1 MPTLKVDGRSLE
13 AAEGQTILDAA
24 RASGIEIP
32 TLCWYPTLS
41 IVGNCR
47 ICLVSVEGQAKLMPA
62 CATKIADGMVVT
74 TQSHAAVENR
84 RGVLRLLAERYP
96 ADHLRNGGRDNPRNE
111 FERYLVQYD
120 VVPTPVAD
128 RDLPLRSGDERPGDP
143 MIRHDMSTCILCTR
157 CVRAC
162 ADIQVVGVLDVGYRG
177 EHAEIIVGADGDPDK
192 AGCTWCG
199 ECVRV
204 CPTGA
209 IFEVMP
215 RQRFAPEQI
224 RSPEKIVH
232 SVCPYCGVGC
242 QVDLHV
248 ADNKVI
254 RVTSPDIELNT
265 PNQGSTCVKGRF
277 GYDFPQHRDRL
288 TKPLIRKG
296 WTRERGRWI
305 WKGLHGAERRAGPW
319 RTIESE
325 GKSSKPG
332 TPPRATGKSVRELPL
347 LERLDM
353 DIRDRVATPEDWYSP
368 FREATWEEALELT
381 SHELL
386 RIKAARGPDAL
397 ACFSSAKCSNEENY
411 LMMRMFRGALG
422 TNNVD
427 HCTRLCHSTSVAAM
441 QRAINTAAA
450 SGSMREI
457 EQACDVIFIAGAN
470 TTESHPVFGAA
481 IKRAQQ
487 RGARLIVADPRKTE
501 LAARADLHLQMQP
514 GTDVALYSAMLNH
527 ILSLGLED
535 EAFLAERTRDFDKVR
550 EAVKALTPEFA
561 AKITGVPAERI
572 REAAEIYAKGPNT
585 STLWAMGLTQHA
597 NGTDL
602 VTSLLNLML
611 ACGMIGRWGAAM
623 MPVRGQNNVQG
634 ASDVGAIPFVY
645 TDYRSV
651 KNPQIRSEYA
661 AAWGVPAESL
671 SLAEGLMV
679 TEIVKEESG
688 VRAMYIM
695 GENPVISDPDIAHAE
710 HWFRQLEFLAVHDLF
725 LTETARYA
733 DVVLPGSS
741 FAEKTGTFVNTE
753 RRIQIAR
760 AAVDPPGRARGDL
773 EILIELSGRLGLPT
787 PFRAAEDV
795 LREIVQVTPS
805 WSGVTY
811 DRLAGAGLQY
821 PVPTL
826 DSEGAA
832 FLFDDRF
839 PTADGKA
846 ILVPVESAPPVE
858 LPDDRYPFVLNTGRQ
873 GVLDRHEDRLA
884 VRGGEPVVEQERRA
898 L

>member
-1 MPTLKVDGRSLE
+1 MPSLKVDGRSLE

-32 TLCWYPTLS
+32 TLCWYPTLP

-47 ICLVSVEGQAKLMPA
+47 ICLVSVEGQAKLIPA
-62 CATKIADGMVVT
+62 CATKVADGMVVT

-84 RGVLRLLAERYP
+84 KGVLRLLAERYP

-120 VVPTPVAD
+120 VVPTAVVE

-162 ADIQVVGVLDVGYRG
+162 EDIQVVGVLDVGYRG

-215 RQRFAPEQI
+215 RQRFAPDQI
-224 RSPEKIVH
+224 RHPERIVR

-296 WTRERGRWI
+296 WRRESGRWI

-319 RTIESE
+319 RTIENE

-353 DIRDRVATPEDWYSP
+353 DIRDRVATPGDWYSP
-368 FREATWEEALELT
+368 FREGTWEEALELT
-381 SHELL
+381 SQELL

-481 IKRAQQ
+481 LKRAHEK
-487 RGARLIVADPRKTE
+487 RATLIVADPRRTE
-501 LAARADLHLQMQP
+501 LAGRADVHLQMQP

-527 ILSLGLED
+527 ILSLGLENK
-535 EAFLAERTRDFDKVR
+535 AFIAERTHDFEKV
-550 EAVKALTPEFA
+550 
-561 AKITGVPAERI
+561 
-572 REAAEIYAKGPNT
+572 
-585 STLWAMGLTQHA
+585 
-597 NGTDL
+597 
-602 VTSLLNLML
+602 
-611 ACGMIGRWGAAM
+611 
-623 MPVRGQNNVQG
+623 
-634 ASDVGAIPFVY
+634 
-645 TDYRSV
+645 
-651 KNPQIRSEYA
+651 
-661 AAWGVPAESL
+661 
-671 SLAEGLMV
+671 
-679 TEIVKEESG
+679 
-688 VRAMYIM
+688 
-695 GENPVISDPDIAHAE
+695 
-710 HWFRQLEFLAVHDLF
+710 
-725 LTETARYA
+725 
-733 DVVLPGSS
+733 
-741 FAEKTGTFVNTE
+741 
-753 RRIQIAR
+753 R
-760 AAVDPPGRARGDL
+760 AAVQPY
-773 EILIELSGRLGLPT
+773 T
-787 PFRAAEDV
+787 AA
-795 LREIVQVTPS
+795 
-805 WSGVTY
+805 
-811 DRLAGAGLQY
+811 
-821 PVPTL
+821 
-826 DSEGAA
+826 
-832 FLFDDRF
+832 
-839 PTADGKA
+839 KA
-846 ILVPVESAPPVE
+846 
-858 LPDDRYPFVLNTGRQ
+858 
-873 GVLDRHEDRLA
+873 
-884 VRGGEPVVEQERRA
+884 
-898 L
+898 